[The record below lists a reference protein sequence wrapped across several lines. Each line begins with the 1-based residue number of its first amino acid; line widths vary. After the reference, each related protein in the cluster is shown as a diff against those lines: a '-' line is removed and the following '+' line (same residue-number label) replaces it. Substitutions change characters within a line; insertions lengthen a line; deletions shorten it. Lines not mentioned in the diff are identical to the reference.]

1 MALRKQRL
9 EGTVLV
15 LVLVLVRGWGRGQK
29 VLVGRVFFNT
39 MISAHPIMSMYS
51 TYCTCD
57 PTIRN
62 ASENCSSL
70 LLMISF
76 ATRSGQTG

>member
-15 LVLVLVRGWGRGQK
+15 LVRGLGQK

-39 MISAHPIMSMYS
+39 MISAHPIMSTYS
-51 TYCTCD
+51 TYCT
-57 PTIRN
+57 
-62 ASENCSSL
+62 
-70 LLMISF
+70 
-76 ATRSGQTG
+76 